1 MGLPEKDIL
10 RKEKLELL
18 RAHGMGSLSDV
29 WNSDSG
35 GNTFV
40 IKLGYV
46 KIKI

>member
-1 MGLPEKDIL
+1 MGLPEKDML

-18 RAHGMGSLSDV
+18 RAHGMVSPSDV
-29 WNSDSG
+29 RNLDSG
-35 GNTFV
+35 GNTFA